1 MSDLQPITLQEL
13 NDAAAMLTRTDR
25 KYVVRPGELAAVV
38 SMMPGPVRVLD
49 IEGHRSFAYESVYFD
64 TPELASY
71 LAAARKRRHRWKVRT
86 RTYLDSGQCML
97 EVKVRNGRDQTVKHR
112 IEYAP
117 DDAGRLT
124 DNGRAFV
131 AELVDLPA
139 AGRELQPTLTTR
151 YTRTTFV
158 MDTMRM
164 TVDADLECARRDGA
178 TVRLPELLIVETK
191 SAGPA
196 CPVDRLL
203 WAEGNRPLSISKY
216 AVGMAALDADLPAN
230 KWMPVLRR
238 HFGRANPWPATA

>member
-97 EVKVRNGRDQTVKHR
+97 EVKVRDEPGPDG
-112 IEYAP
+112 EAP
-117 DDAGRLT
+117 DRVRPRRCRPADRQRPGLRGRAGGPAGR
-124 DNGRAFV
+124 RAR
-131 AELVDLPA
+131 A
-139 AGRELQPTLTTR
+139 AADSDHPLHPHHVRDGH
-151 YTRTTFV
+151 
-158 MDTMRM
+158 
-164 TVDADLECARRDGA
+164 DADDGGRRPG
-178 TVRLPELLIVETK
+178 VHPPRRRH
-191 SAGPA
+191 GPA
-196 CPVDRLL
+196 CR
-203 WAEGNRPLSISKY
+203 NC
-216 AVGMAALDADLPAN
+216 
-230 KWMPVLRR
+230 
-238 HFGRANPWPATA
+238 